1 MTTALIPVKRLEQ
14 SKSRLL
20 PQLPDGDR
28 QALTLA
34 MLEDLIEALQETPG
48 VDRIAVTTPDPA
60 VAEHAS
66 RAGARILM
74 RPEPGLNTA
83 LEEGRARLRA
93 AMGPD
98 EALLIVLGDVA
109 GALPEDFARLL
120 AAASPG
126 DLPSEPPS
134 DPTDAS
140 PNAPAGDSCNDVP
153 TQPSGVWLA
162 PSSDG
167 GTSALLQRPADLIPC
182 RFGRDS
188 AKHHREAAAAVG
200 AAYHELELS
209 SLAIDLDAPEDL
221 EAFLTTR
228 GGGRRTRR
236 LLASLPRH
244 AARRSPDA

>member
-34 MLEDLIEALQETPG
+34 MLEDLIEALQATPG
-48 VDRIAVTTPDPA
+48 LDRIAVTTPDPA

-66 RAGARILM
+66 RAGAQILM
-74 RPEPGLNTA
+74 RPEPGLNAA
-83 LEEGRARLRA
+83 LEEGRTRLRA
-93 AMGPD
+93 AMDPE

-126 DLPSEPPS
+126 DPPDDLHS
-134 DPTDAS
+134 DDRHHEGA
-140 PNAPAGDSCNDVP
+140 AL
-153 TQPSGVWLA
+153 PSGVWLA

-182 RFGRDS
+182 CFGRDS
-188 AKHHREAAAAVG
+188 AKRHREAAAVAG
-200 AAYHELELS
+200 AAYHELTLP

-221 EAFLTTR
+221 EAFLATR

-236 LLASLPRH
+236 LLASLPR
-244 AARRSPDA
+244 RRSQRSPDV